1 MQQLPL
7 DLQVRTTSQHG
18 DFIISDCNQIAT
30 KWVDRWLEQHQSGQQ
45 QRFRALNI
53 AGPAASG
60 KSHLAAVWQ
69 SASGAVILHR
79 LGDGH
84 GKGLDDH
91 GNDRHFILDEVGS
104 DSPDHIGFSEEGLFH
119 LFNHVKH
126 VDGSLMIL
134 SPSPVARMNWQLP
147 DLSSRLRTVNLGQIE
162 EPDDQL
168 LQALLQRNFA
178 ERQLVAPDNV
188 VRYLV
193 ARMERSFAAARD
205 IVARMDRASLA
216 NKSEISLSL
225 ARSIVDS
232 KN

>member
-30 KWVDRWLEQHQSGQQ
+30 RWVDRWLAQHQSGQPEQ
-45 QRFRALNI
+45 FRALNI

-69 SASGAVILHR
+69 SASGAVILH
-79 LGDGH
+79 
-84 GKGLDDH
+84 GLDSGFDDH
-91 GNDRHFILDEVGS
+91 GNDKHFILDEVGS
-104 DSPDHIGFSEEGLFH
+104 DSPAHGGFAEEGLFH
-119 LFNHVKH
+119 LFNHVKQL
-126 VDGSLMIL
+126 DGSLMIL
-134 SPSPVARMNWQLP
+134 SPSPVARMIWQLP

-162 EPDDQL
+162 ELDDQL
-168 LQALLQRNFA
+168 LQALLQRHFA

-225 ARSIVDS
+225 ARQVIDP
-232 KN
+232 KD